1 MIRLIWK
8 LYNKNISIIFKQALN
23 IFIFLF
29 VVDSFA
35 AVNDSIRIMGWPKDA
50 FTMEPAIN
58 GTQVDMLRDDSYYSL
73 MLCISVS
80 TLFLFYALRVSL
92 KLRWV
97 GEFMQSYKV
106 PVELRNADI
115 RYYKLTDL

>member
-8 LYNKNISIIFKQALN
+8 LYNKKISIIFKQALN

-58 GTQVDMLRDDSYYSL
+58 GTQVDMLRDGSYYSL

-106 PVELRNADI
+106 PVELRI
-115 RYYKLTDL
+115 SYGFI